1 MDKYKWILVIL
12 ILLASVGILIFL
24 KNKPSD
30 IKENT
35 TNIERIQKNQE
46 AWCDNQ
52 NEVQD
57 FEKPI
62 PVVWTARLDGCLV
75 SCQGA
80 SFTKTVDDGKY
91 SRFAGYYPDTK
102 GNYYSDEFNPIP
114 EKFQIKGLVLKI
126 TGDWIGIQEDH
137 PQTVFDG
144 KCVPIVNI
152 KEIEIVREHLT
163 RLEPS
168 KLVDFPDLMLN
179 NDKYN

>member
-1 MDKYKWILVIL
+1 MDKNKWIL
-12 ILLASVGILIFL
+12 AILIFL
-24 KNKPSD
+24 TSIGFLIFLNNKPRE

-35 TNIERIQKNQE
+35 TDIEEVKETQE

-57 FEKPI
+57 FDKAIPI
-62 PVVWTARLDGCLV
+62 VWTARLDGCLV

-91 SRFAGYYPDTK
+91 PRFAGYYPDTN

-114 EKFQIKGLVLKI
+114 EKYQAKGLILKVS
-126 TGDWIGIQEDH
+126 GDWMGIQEDH

-152 KEIEIVREHLT
+152 KQIEIV
-163 RLEPS
+163 
-168 KLVDFPDLMLN
+168 N
-179 NDKYN
+179 